1 MRLMRLTWWVVG
13 AGKARGEAEAEG
25 GGGRLRCRPQA
36 SRVACFRLIASS
48 ALMSSGAGKGM

>member
-1 MRLMRLTWWVVG
+1 MRLTAWVVG

-36 SRVACFRLIASS
+36 SRVTCFRLIASS